1 MKVEIF
7 TTVGNME
14 YIVPLFLKHY
24 RSAFPDAVINVA
36 ACNSTDNSVKLC
48 EEAGCKISFFHGYV
62 PYKKEPI
69 LTHLKNSCW
78 KKSDA
83 DWIIVCDIDEL
94 CHISQK
100 DLVDLDDVDIIR
112 FNGYNMFDEED
123 VQDPELMV
131 WGAPSSPYSKCCM
144 FRKRIGEIRYQ
155 HGAHLCKPAK
165 NFRVLENKYKLL
177 HYKKGCFNFENYCA
191 LNPTVKRSAHEL
203 IWNYTRKGLTK
214 VL

>member
-24 RSAFPDAVINVA
+24 KSAFPDAVINVA

-48 EEAGCKISFFHGYV
+48 EEAGCNISFFHGYR
-62 PYKKEPI
+62 PYKTESI
-69 LTHLKNSCW
+69 LTFRKNNCW

-94 CHISQK
+94 CHISQNDLK
-100 DLVDLDDVDIIR
+100 DLDGVDIIR
-112 FNGYNMFDEED
+112 FKGYNIFDEDE

-131 WGAPSSPYSKCCM
+131 WAAPSVPYSKSCM
-144 FRKRIGEIRYQ
+144 FRKSIKEINYKP
-155 HGAHLCKPAK
+155 GAHLCNPPRTAK
-165 NFRVLENKYKLL
+165 ILEDKYMLL
-177 HYKKGCFNFENYCA
+177 HYKKGHFNFENYCA
-191 LNPTVKRSAHEL
+191 TIPYGKKTAHEVMWKTL
-203 IWNYTRKGLTK
+203 RKGLTK